1 MKNKVIKNKE
11 VKNTGKR
18 GVLFSIIAFLL
29 LFSLFSF
36 AGLYGLLMSEKQNRV
51 SLSNAQI
58 SYFEDDVLTYAFT
71 DITTLRIANI
81 TRSSSV
87 VITFNQL
94 IMNSSFRSYDLAM
107 QDYGN
112 FIKNNYS
119 NMNNV
124 NITLQGFNETF
135 LIKPYNTTAAIGTQ
149 NTYFYTMPS
158 ATNYVQSVSV
168 VIRTSQDRKSACNW
182 PNNDPGFTQVTVT
195 FIDPSGFSCSN
206 TFDLNPA
213 EDNDKAGHQ
222 FYFDSIEGN
231 TEVKYGLI
239 NGQNGVLQ
247 IIQNSIPIN
256 VTEIRIAYTPL
267 SDRVVIYNG
276 QINITN
282 RVASAAGGTRK
293 DTPIVYAQE

>member
-1 MKNKVIKNKE
+1 MKNNLLKNK
-11 VKNTGKR
+11 KKKIIR
-18 GVLFSIIAFLL
+18 KKGVLFSIITFLL

-36 AGLYGLLMSEKQNRV
+36 AGLYGLLMSDKQSRV
-51 SLSNAQI
+51 SISNAQMN
-58 SYFEDDVLTYAFT
+58 YFEDDVLTNAFT

-87 VITFNQL
+87 VMTFDQL

-107 QDYGN
+107 QDYSS
-112 FIKNNYS
+112 FIQTNYS
-119 NMNNV
+119 NVNNV
-124 NITLQGFNETF
+124 NITLQGFNETL

-158 ATNYVQSVSV
+158 ATNYVQSVNV
-168 VIRTSQDRKSACNW
+168 VIRTSQEKKSACNW
-182 PNNDPGFTQVTVT
+182 PNNDLGFTSVTVT

-206 TFDLNPA
+206 TLDLNPA

-222 FYFDSIEGN
+222 FYFDSIDGN

-239 NGQNGVLQ
+239 NGQNGVIQ

-256 VTEIRIAYTPL
+256 ITEIRIAYTPM

-276 QINITN
+276 QLNMTSKI
-282 RVASAAGGTRK
+282 AGAIGSMRK